1 MKKAS
6 GKITEKAGE
15 IECLSYKDCDPVIVF
30 PYLHHFETGQ
40 PELYNKFLALLPMTN
55 QEIADIFDL
64 LSKLMDIHGENSF
77 KTKTY
82 STAAYRLEKVSGS
95 LQDMSPEQINSISG
109 IGDAVTRKIQDIL
122 ATGKLA
128 LLEEYLDKTPPG
140 VVDMLSIKGIG
151 PKKIA
156 VLWKELGA
164 ESIGE
169 LEYACNEN
177 RLISLKGFGAK
188 TQESILKSIAF
199 MHNNKGFYLWAEA
212 EAIAL
217 QLKQNIQEAY
227 PQCKL
232 EFTGEFRR
240 QLPALAAIAFVT
252 DLSTEQLKACFDQAS
267 DAVFETEG
275 TTLFVQIP
283 NSPTLHFFQATTASF
298 YNALFA
304 TTSAPL
310 FADAFATGYALPE
323 QAESEEDIFNHN
335 QLAYVPPALRES
347 ASVLEQARANA
358 LPQLIQPGDIK
369 GIIHS
374 HSTWSDGVN
383 TLEEM
388 AVATRDKGY
397 EYLVI
402 SDHSQAAFYANG
414 LFPER
419 IVQQHAEIDMLNE
432 KLTPFRIF
440 KSIEADILHDGSLDY
455 TPEVLAS
462 FDLVIASV
470 HSNLKMSEEKAMQ
483 RLLAAI
489 ANPYTTILGHPTGRL
504 LLSREGYPVDH
515 KQLIDACVAHNVVI
529 EINAH
534 PRRLD
539 LDWSWLPYALE
550 KGAML
555 SIDPDAHSVKGIDL
569 VKYGVLAAQKGGL
582 TRERNLSS
590 MSLEDFEKF
599 LRER

>member
-1 MKKAS
+1 
-6 GKITEKAGE
+6 
-15 IECLSYKDCDPVIVF
+15 
-30 PYLHHFETGQ
+30 
-40 PELYNKFLALLPMTN
+40 MTN

-77 KTKTY
+77 KSKTY
-82 STAAYRLEKVSGS
+82 STAAYRLEKLPGA
-95 LQDMSPEQINSISG
+95 LREMSPEQINSISG
-109 IGDAVTRKIQDIL
+109 IGDTVTRKIQEIL
-122 ATGKLA
+122 SSGKLA

-140 VVDMLSIKGIG
+140 VVEMLSIKGIG

-177 RLISLKGFGAK
+177 RLVTLKGFGAK
-188 TQESILKSIAF
+188 TQDGILKSIAF
-199 MHNNKGFYLWAEA
+199 MRNNMGFYLWAEA
-212 EAIAL
+212 ETAAL
-217 QLKQNIQEAY
+217 QLQQALQTTY
-227 PQCKL
+227 PQHRI
-232 EFTGEFRR
+232 EFTGEYRR
-240 QLPALAAIAFVT
+240 QVPALASVAFVT
-252 DLSTEQLKACFDQAS
+252 DLSEEQIRAAFAS
-267 DAVFETEG
+267 IPDTVFEAQEEE
-275 TTLFVQIP
+275 LFVKIP
-283 NSPTLHFFQATTASF
+283 NSPTLHFFRTTTAGFHKTLFTTTAS
-298 YNALFA
+298 
-304 TTSAPL
+304 PL
-310 FADAFATGYALPE
+310 FAEAFASGYTLPE
-323 QAESEEDIFNHN
+323 QPQNEEEIFTHN
-335 QLAYVPPALRES
+335 QLAYIPPALRES
-347 ASVLEQARANA
+347 AAILEQAGSHS
-358 LPQLIQPGDIK
+358 LPELIQPGDIK

-374 HSTWSDGVN
+374 HSTWSDGVH

-388 AVATRDKGY
+388 ATAARDKGY

-419 IVQQHAEIDMLNE
+419 IVQQHAEIDMLNAR
-432 KLTPFRIF
+432 LAPFHIF

-470 HSNLKMSEEKAMQ
+470 HSNLKMSKEKAMQ

-515 KQLIDACVAHNVVI
+515 KEIIDACVAHNVVI

-539 LDWSWLPYALE
+539 LDWSWIPYALE

-555 SIDPDAHSVKGIDL
+555 SIDPDAHSIPGMDL
-569 VKYGVLAAQKGGL
+569 VKYGVYAAQKGGL
-582 TRERNLSS
+582 TKHRNLSS
-590 MSLEDFEKF
+590 MGLLAFGSYLAEARKSIPA
-599 LRER
+599 

>member
-1 MKKAS
+1 
-6 GKITEKAGE
+6 
-15 IECLSYKDCDPVIVF
+15 
-30 PYLHHFETGQ
+30 
-40 PELYNKFLALLPMTN
+40 MTN

-82 STAAYRLEKVSGS
+82 STAAYRLEKLSS
-95 LQDMSPEQINSISG
+95 ALAEMSPEQISSISG
-109 IGDAVTRKIQDIL
+109 IGDAVTKKIQDIL
-122 ATGKLA
+122 STGKLP
-128 LLEEYLDKTPPG
+128 LLEEYLNKTPPG
-140 VVDMLSIKGIG
+140 VVEMLAIKGIG

-164 ESIGE
+164 ESLGE

-177 RLISLKGFGAK
+177 RLITLKGFGAK

-199 MHNNKGFYLWAEA
+199 MRNNMGFYLWAEA

-217 QLKQNIQEAY
+217 QVKNDLQTAFPDAKI
-227 PQCKL
+227 
-232 EFTGEFRR
+232 EFTGEYRR
-240 QLPALAAIAFVT
+240 QVPALASISFIT
-252 DLSTEQLKACFDQAS
+252 DLADEQIRSAFELVPDT
-267 DAVFETEG
+267 VFENQVD
-275 TTLFVQIP
+275 TLFVQIP
-283 NSPTLHFFQATTASF
+283 NAPTLHFYKCQTQDF
-298 YNALFA
+298 YQALF
-304 TTSAPL
+304 TGTSSPL
-310 FADAFATGYALPE
+310 FAEAFAAQYTIPG
-323 QAESEEDIFNHN
+323 QAESEEAIFAHN
-335 QLAYVPPALRES
+335 SLSFIPPALRES
-347 ASVLEQARANA
+347 GDILTKAAANA
-358 LPQLIQPGDIK
+358 IPELIQPGDIK

-388 AVATRDKGY
+388 AIAARDKGY

-419 IVQQHAEIDMLNE
+419 IILQHAEIDMLNE
-432 KLTPFRIF
+432 KLAPFRIF

-455 TPEVLAS
+455 NAEVLSS

-489 ANPYTTILGHPTGRL
+489 QNPFTTILGHPTGRL

-515 KQLIDACVAHNVVI
+515 KMLIDACVEHNVVI

-539 LDWSWLPYALE
+539 LDWSWVPYALE

-555 SIDPDAHSVKGIDL
+555 SVDPDAHSIKGMDL
-569 VKYGVLAAQKGGL
+569 VKYGVYAAQKGGL
-582 TRERNLSS
+582 TKEQNLSS
-590 MSLEDFEKF
+590 MGLEAFSAF
-599 LRER
+599 LKHKETFKV

>member
-1 MKKAS
+1 
-6 GKITEKAGE
+6 
-15 IECLSYKDCDPVIVF
+15 
-30 PYLHHFETGQ
+30 
-40 PELYNKFLALLPMTN
+40 MTN

-77 KTKTY
+77 KSKTY
-82 STAAYRLEKVSGS
+82 STAAYKLEKLPGA
-95 LQDMSPEQINSISG
+95 LREMSPEQINSLSG
-109 IGDAVTRKIQDIL
+109 IGDTVTRKILEIL
-122 ATGKLA
+122 SAGKLA
-128 LLEEYLDKTPPG
+128 LLDEYLDKTPSG

-177 RLISLKGFGAK
+177 RLITLKGFGAK
-188 TQESILKSIAF
+188 TQDSILKSIAF
-199 MHNNKGFYLWAEA
+199 MRNNMGFYLWAEA
-212 EAIAL
+212 EAVAL
-217 QLKQNIQEAY
+217 QLKQMLQTTY
-227 PQCKL
+227 PQHKI
-232 EFTGEFRR
+232 EFTGEYRR
-240 QLPALAAIAFVT
+240 QVPALASIALVT
-252 DLSTEQLKACFDQAS
+252 DLSEEQLKAAFATIP
-267 DAVFETEG
+267 DAVLEAQEEA
-275 TTLFVQIP
+275 LFVKIP
-283 NSPTLHFFQATTASF
+283 NSPVLHFFRTTTADF
-298 YNALFA
+298 YKTLF
-304 TTSAPL
+304 TTTAAPL
-310 FADAFATGYALPE
+310 FAEAFTSGYALLE
-323 QAESEEDIFNHN
+323 QPQSEEEIFTHN

-347 ASVLEQARANA
+347 AGILEQAKANT
-358 LPQLIQPGDIK
+358 LPDLIQPGDIK

-374 HSTWSDGVN
+374 HSTWSDGVH
-383 TLEEM
+383 TLQEM
-388 AVATRDKGY
+388 ATAARDKGY

-432 KLTPFRIF
+432 KLAPFHIF

-470 HSNLKMSEEKAMQ
+470 HSNLKMTEEKAMQ

-515 KQLIDACVAHNVVI
+515 KVLIDACVAHNVVI

-539 LDWSWLPYALE
+539 LDWSWIPYALE

-555 SIDPDAHSVKGIDL
+555 SIDPDAHSIPGIDL
-569 VKYGVLAAQKGGL
+569 VKYGVYAAQKGGL
-582 TRERNLSS
+582 TAASNLSS
-590 MSLEDFEKF
+590 MGLEAFRTYLSKQKASAV
-599 LRER
+599 L

>member
-1 MKKAS
+1 M
-6 GKITEKAGE
+6 
-15 IECLSYKDCDPVIVF
+15 
-30 PYLHHFETGQ
+30 
-40 PELYNKFLALLPMTN
+40 MTN
-55 QEIADIFDL
+55 QEIADLFDL

-82 STAAYRLEKVSGS
+82 STAAYRLEK
-95 LQDMSPEQINSISG
+95 LPAPLAEMPQEQINSISG
-109 IGDAVTRKIQDIL
+109 IGDAVTKKIVEIL
-122 ATGKLA
+122 TTGKLP

-140 VVDMLSIKGIG
+140 VVEMLSIKGIG

-156 VLWKELGA
+156 LLWKELGA

-177 RLISLKGFGAK
+177 RLITLKGFGAK

-199 MHNNKGFYLWAEA
+199 IRNSMGFYLWAEA

-217 QLKQNIQEAY
+217 QIKSNIETTFPSARI
-227 PQCKL
+227 
-232 EFTGEFRR
+232 EFTGEYRR
-240 QLPALAAIAFVT
+240 QVPALASVSFIT
-252 DLSTEQLKACFDQAS
+252 DLTDEQIRSAFELIPDTVFETDDDTLFVKIANAPALHFYRSAS
-267 DAVFETEG
+267 DAFYKK
-275 TTLFVQIP
+275 LF
-283 NSPTLHFFQATTASF
+283 T
-298 YNALFA
+298 
-304 TTSAPL
+304 TTSAPM
-310 FADAFATGYALPE
+310 FADAFATQYSIPE
-323 QAESEEDIFNHN
+323 AAETEEAIFAHN
-335 QLAYVPPALRES
+335 NIQFIPAALRES
-347 ASVLEQARANA
+347 AEILQRAA
-358 LPQLIQPGDIK
+358 SHSLPDLIQPGHIK

-388 AVATRDKGY
+388 AIAARDKGY

-414 LFPER
+414 LFPDR
-419 IVQQHAEIDMLNE
+419 IVLQHAEIDMLNE
-432 KLTPFRIF
+432 KLAPFRIF

-455 TPEVLAS
+455 TPDVLAS

-470 HSNLKMSEEKAMQ
+470 HSNLKMNEEKAMQ
-483 RLLAAI
+483 RLLAAVQ
-489 ANPYTTILGHPTGRL
+489 NPYTTILGHPTGRL

-515 KQLIDACVAHNVVI
+515 KTLIDACVEHNVVI

-539 LDWSWLPYALE
+539 LDWSWIPYALD

-582 TRERNLSS
+582 TPDRNLSS
-590 MSLEDFEKF
+590 MGLAAFEAF
-599 LRER
+599 LKKK

>member
-1 MKKAS
+1 
-6 GKITEKAGE
+6 
-15 IECLSYKDCDPVIVF
+15 
-30 PYLHHFETGQ
+30 
-40 PELYNKFLALLPMTN
+40 MTN

-77 KTKTY
+77 KSKTY
-82 STAAYRLEKVSGS
+82 STAAYRLEKLPGS
-95 LQDMSPEQINSISG
+95 LQEMSPEQINSISG
-109 IGDAVTRKIQDIL
+109 IGDAVTRKIQEIL
-122 ATGKLA
+122 NTGKLA

-140 VVDMLSIKGIG
+140 VVEMLSIKGIG

-177 RLISLKGFGAK
+177 RLITLKGFGAK

-199 MHNNKGFYLWAEA
+199 MRNNMGFYLWAEA

-217 QLKQNIQEAY
+217 QVKQNIQNTY
-227 PQCKL
+227 PQHKI

-240 QLPALAAIAFVT
+240 QLPALASISLVT
-252 DLSTEQLKACFDQAS
+252 DLNEDQIKASFDLVP
-267 DAVFETEG
+267 DTVFETG
-275 TTLFVQIP
+275 GDTLFVKIP
-283 NSPTLHFFQATTASF
+283 NSPAIHFYRTTTADF
-298 YNALFA
+298 YKALF
-304 TTSAPL
+304 TTTAAPL
-310 FADAFATGYALPE
+310 FADAFSAAYALPE
-323 QAESEEDIFNHN
+323 QPQSEEAIFAAND
-335 QLAYVPPALRES
+335 LSYVPPALRES
-347 ASVLEQARANA
+347 SVVLEQAKTHS

-388 AVATRDKGY
+388 AVAARDKGY

-414 LFPER
+414 LFPDR
-419 IVQQHAEIDMLNE
+419 IILQHAEIDMLNE
-432 KLTPFRIF
+432 KLAPFRIF

-470 HSNLKMSEEKAMQ
+470 HSNLKMNEEKAMQ

-504 LLSREGYPVDH
+504 LLSREGYPIDH
-515 KQLIDACVAHNVVI
+515 KQIIDACVAHNVVI

-539 LDWSWLPYALE
+539 LDWSWIPYAIE

-555 SIDPDAHSVKGIDL
+555 SIDPDAHSVPGMDL
-569 VKYGVLAAQKGGL
+569 VKYGVYAAQKGGL
-582 TRERNLSS
+582 TKEHNLSS
-590 MSLEDFEKF
+590 MGLAAFQTYMSKKKPGVPA
-599 LRER
+599 

>member
-1 MKKAS
+1 
-6 GKITEKAGE
+6 
-15 IECLSYKDCDPVIVF
+15 
-30 PYLHHFETGQ
+30 
-40 PELYNKFLALLPMTN
+40 MTN

-82 STAAYRLEKVSGS
+82 STAAYRLEKLSSV
-95 LQDMSPEQINSISG
+95 LAEMSPEQIVSISG
-109 IGDAVTRKIQDIL
+109 IGDAVTKKIQDIL
-122 ATGKLA
+122 ATGKLP
-128 LLEEYLDKTPPG
+128 LLEEYLNKTPPG
-140 VVDMLSIKGIG
+140 VVEMLSIKGIG

-177 RLISLKGFGAK
+177 RLITLKGFGAK

-199 MHNNKGFYLWAEA
+199 MRNNMGFYLWAEA

-217 QLKQNIQEAY
+217 QVKDNIQTTFPGA
-227 PQCKL
+227 KI
-232 EFTGEFRR
+232 EFTGEYRR
-240 QLPALAAIAFVT
+240 QVPALASISFIT
-252 DLSTEQLKACFDQAS
+252 DLADEQIRSTFELIPDT
-267 DAVFETEG
+267 VFENQED
-275 TTLFVQIP
+275 TLFVQIP
-283 NSPTLHFFQATTASF
+283 NAPTLHFYKCPTQDF
-298 YNALFA
+298 YSSLF
-304 TTSAPL
+304 TGTSAPL
-310 FADAFATGYALPE
+310 FAEAFAAQYAVPK
-323 QAESEEDIFNHN
+323 QVESEEAIFAHN
-335 QLAYVPPALRES
+335 KLSFIPPSLRES
-347 ASVLEQARANA
+347 GDILAKATSNA
-358 LPQLIQPGDIK
+358 IPQLIQPGDIK

-388 AVATRDKGY
+388 ATAARDKGY

-414 LFPER
+414 LFPDR
-419 IVQQHAEIDMLNE
+419 ILLQHAEIDMLNE
-432 KLTPFRIF
+432 KLAPFRIF

-455 TPEVLAS
+455 NAEVLSS

-489 ANPYTTILGHPTGRL
+489 QNPFTTILGHPTGRL

-515 KQLIDACVAHNVVI
+515 KMLIDACVAHDVVI

-539 LDWSWLPYALE
+539 LDWSWIPYALD

-555 SIDPDAHSVKGIDL
+555 SVDPDAHSIKGMDL
-569 VKYGVLAAQKGGL
+569 VKYGVYAAQKGGL
-582 TRERNLSS
+582 TKERNLSS
-590 MSLEDFEKF
+590 MGLSEFETFIKK
-599 LRER
+599 

>member
-1 MKKAS
+1 M
-6 GKITEKAGE
+6 
-15 IECLSYKDCDPVIVF
+15 
-30 PYLHHFETGQ
+30 
-40 PELYNKFLALLPMTN
+40 MTN

-82 STAAYRLEKVSGS
+82 STAAYRLEKLPAPLVEMP
-95 LQDMSPEQINSISG
+95 QEQINSISG
-109 IGDAVTRKIQDIL
+109 IGDAVTKKIVEIL
-122 ATGKLA
+122 ASGKLP

-140 VVDMLSIKGIG
+140 VVEMLAIKGIG

-156 VLWKELGA
+156 LLWKELGA

-177 RLISLKGFGAK
+177 RLITLKGFGAK
-188 TQESILKSIAF
+188 TQDSILKSIAF
-199 MHNNKGFYLWAEA
+199 IRNSMGFYLWAEA

-217 QLKQNIQEAY
+217 QVKNNITTAF
-227 PQCKL
+227 PDSKI
-232 EFTGEFRR
+232 EFTGEYRR
-240 QLPALAAIAFVT
+240 QVPALASISFLT
-252 DLSTEQLKACFDQAS
+252 DLADEQIRSAFEQIPDT
-267 DAVFETEG
+267 VFESDEN
-275 TTLFVQIP
+275 TLFVKMANAP
-283 NSPTLHFFQATTASF
+283 AFHFYRSEPSAFYKNLFTTTAG
-298 YNALFA
+298 
-304 TTSAPL
+304 PV
-310 FADAFATGYALPE
+310 FADAFATQYSMPE
-323 QAESEEDIFNHN
+323 TAESEEAIFAHN
-335 QLAYVPPALRES
+335 NIQFIPAALRES
-347 ASVLEQARANA
+347 ADILHRAANNT
-358 LPQLIQPGDIK
+358 LPDLIQPGDIK

-388 AVATRDKGY
+388 AKAARDKGY

-414 LFPER
+414 LFPDR
-419 IVQQHAEIDMLNE
+419 ILLQHAEIDMLNE
-432 KLTPFRIF
+432 KLAPFRIF

-455 TPEVLAS
+455 TPDVLAS

-470 HSNLKMSEEKAMQ
+470 HSNLKMNEEKAMQ
-483 RLLAAI
+483 RLLAAVQ
-489 ANPYTTILGHPTGRL
+489 NPYTTILGHPTGRL

-515 KQLIDACVAHNVVI
+515 KTLIDACIEHNVVI

-539 LDWSWLPYALE
+539 LDWSWIPYALE
-550 KGAML
+550 KGATL
-555 SIDPDAHSVKGIDL
+555 SVDPDAHSIKGIDL

-582 TRERNLSS
+582 TKERNLSS
-590 MSLEDFEKF
+590 MGLTAFEAF
-599 LRER
+599 LKKNR

>member
-1 MKKAS
+1 MR
-6 GKITEKAGE
+6 
-15 IECLSYKDCDPVIVF
+15 
-30 PYLHHFETGQ
+30 
-40 PELYNKFLALLPMTN
+40 N

-82 STAAYRLEKVSGS
+82 STAAYRIEKLPAPLESMEPAA
-95 LQDMSPEQINSISG
+95 MSAVQG
-109 IGDAVTRKIQDIL
+109 IGDAVGKKIQEIL

-128 LLEEYLDKTPPG
+128 LLETYLDKTPPG
-140 VVDMLSIKGIG
+140 VVEMLSIKGIG

-177 RLISLKGFGAK
+177 RLITLKGFGAK

-199 MHNNKGFYLWAEA
+199 MRNHMGFYLWAEA
-212 EAIAL
+212 EAFAL
-217 QLKQNIQEAY
+217 QIRAQLQQDY
-227 PQCKL
+227 PQQRI
-232 EFTGEFRR
+232 EFTGEYRR
-240 QLPALAAIAFVT
+240 QIPALASVAFVT
-252 DLSTEQLKACFDQAS
+252 DLDETQLRKAFEHDP
-267 DAVFETEG
+267 DTTFETEG
-275 TTLFVQIP
+275 QTLFVSVPNAPALHFYRSTAADFYTTLF
-283 NSPTLHFFQATTASF
+283 TTTAAPAFAEAFSANYIF
-298 YNALFA
+298 PAHPENEADIFSYNALQ
-304 TTSAPL
+304 
-310 FADAFATGYALPE
+310 YIE
-323 QAESEEDIFNHN
+323 
-335 QLAYVPPALRES
+335 PALRET
-347 ASVLEQARANA
+347 AAILETAGAHQ
-358 LPQLIQPGDIK
+358 LPQLIQPGEIK

-374 HSTWSDGVN
+374 HSTWSDGVH
-383 TLEEM
+383 TLEQM
-388 AVATRDKGY
+388 ATAARDKGY

-414 LFPER
+414 LTPER
-419 IVQQHAEIDMLNE
+419 IVLQHAEIDTLNE
-432 KLTPFRIF
+432 KLAPFRIF

-470 HSNLKMSEEKAMQ
+470 HSNLKMNEEKAMQ

-515 KQLIDACVAHNVVI
+515 QRLIDACVAHNVVI

-539 LDWSWLPYALE
+539 LDWSWIPYALE
-550 KGAML
+550 KGAIL
-555 SIDPDAHSVKGIDL
+555 SIDPDAHSMEGMDL
-569 VKYGVLAAQKGGL
+569 VKYGVYAAQKGGL
-582 TRERNLSS
+582 TAARNLSS
-590 MSLEDFEKF
+590 MSQASFEAF
-599 LRER
+599 LSQQKKYA

>member
-1 MKKAS
+1 M
-6 GKITEKAGE
+6 
-15 IECLSYKDCDPVIVF
+15 
-30 PYLHHFETGQ
+30 
-40 PELYNKFLALLPMTN
+40 MTN

-82 STAAYRLEKVSGS
+82 STAAYRLEKLSSV
-95 LQDMSPEQINSISG
+95 LAEMSPEQIVSISG
-109 IGDAVTRKIQDIL
+109 IGDAVTKKIQDIL
-122 ATGKLA
+122 ATGKLP
-128 LLEEYLDKTPPG
+128 LLEEYLNKTPPG
-140 VVDMLSIKGIG
+140 VVEMLSIKGIG

-177 RLISLKGFGAK
+177 RLITLKGFGAK

-199 MHNNKGFYLWAEA
+199 MRNNMGFYLWAEA

-217 QLKQNIQEAY
+217 QVKNDIQIAF
-227 PQCKL
+227 PDAKI
-232 EFTGEFRR
+232 EFTGEYRR
-240 QLPALAAIAFVT
+240 QVPALASISFIT
-252 DLSTEQLKACFDQAS
+252 DLADEQIRSTFELVPDT
-267 DAVFETEG
+267 VFENQED
-275 TTLFVQIP
+275 TLFVQIP
-283 NSPTLHFFQATTASF
+283 NAPTLHFYKCQTQRF
-298 YNALFA
+298 YSSLFNG
-304 TTSAPL
+304 TSSPL
-310 FADAFATGYALPE
+310 FAEAFAVQYTIPE
-323 QAESEEDIFNHN
+323 QAESEEAIFVHN
-335 QLAYVPPALRES
+335 KLSFIPPALRES
-347 ASVLEQARANA
+347 GDILEKAAA
-358 LPQLIQPGDIK
+358 HAIPELIQPSDIK

-383 TLEEM
+383 TLEQM
-388 AVATRDKGY
+388 AIAARDKGY

-414 LFPER
+414 LFPDR
-419 IVQQHAEIDMLNE
+419 IILQHAEIDLLNE
-432 KLTPFRIF
+432 KLAPFRIF

-455 TPEVLAS
+455 NAEVLSS

-483 RLLAAI
+483 RLLTAI
-489 ANPYTTILGHPTGRL
+489 QNPFTTILGHPTGRL

-515 KQLIDACVAHNVVI
+515 KMLIDACVEHNVVI

-539 LDWSWLPYALE
+539 LDWSWIPYALD

-555 SIDPDAHSVKGIDL
+555 SVDPDAHSIKGMDL
-569 VKYGVLAAQKGGL
+569 VKYGVYAAQKGGL
-582 TRERNLSS
+582 TKERNLSS
-590 MSLEDFEKF
+590 MGLEAFSAF
-599 LRER
+599 LRNKEVIKA